1 MNAPIVRVYAL
12 LLLLLALL
20 VWKTSQWAV
29 FDAEALKDNSANRRP
44 LIEAQTIHRGDIKTA
59 DGTVVAES
67 SPEGGGPNP
76 VYVRQYPTGSLFG
89 NPVGY
94 SFIQAGQTGIERSEN
109 DALVGNQN
117 EFSSIID
124 QLRGI
129 TQQGANVTLT
139 IDANVQRLATDE
151 LNSAIASTPGAS
163 GFGGSAVALDP
174 TTGAVK
180 AMVSVPGF
188 DPNKARTSAGL
199 DELNHAKGPSAIV
212 NRATQG
218 TYPPG
223 STMKVVTAAAALD
236 SGQFTP
242 ATVLSGASPQTIGG
256 VPLSNA
262 GGEQFGDIDMSTAL
276 TYSVNTYFAQVGE
289 KLGPATMF
297 KYMDRFGFFHDPQL
311 DYPTQQMVPSGVY
324 STDGSHLLT
333 ANRPIDIG
341 RVAIGQ
347 GQLLTTPIQ
356 MAEVAAAVANRG
368 VLDKPTF
375 VQEVTDADGRTISSL
390 HPEAQSTVMSTK
402 TADELTSMMTK
413 VTQEGTAAGLTVEG
427 LPFAGKTGTAEIGDP
442 ANGLHQPWFIGF
454 APATDPKVAV
464 AVTLERCQGCF
475 GGEVAGPV
483 ATKIM
488 DAVLNEGG

>member
-1 MNAPIVRVYAL
+1 VNTPIVRVYAL

-29 FDAEALKDNSANRRP
+29 FDAQALKDNSANRRP
-44 LIEAQTIHRGDIKTA
+44 LIEAQTIHRGEIKTS
-59 DGTVVAES
+59 DGTVIAES
-67 SPEGGGPNP
+67 SPEGGGAHP
-76 VYVRQYPTGSLFG
+76 VYVRHYPTGSLFG

-94 SFIQAGQTGIERSEN
+94 SFIQAGQSGIERSEN
-109 DALVGNQN
+109 DPLVGNQN

-124 QLRGI
+124 QLRGT

-139 IDANVQRLATDE
+139 INGNVQRVATDA
-151 LNSAIASTPGAS
+151 LNEAIASTPGAS
-163 GFGGSAVALDP
+163 GFGGAAVALDP
-174 TTGAVK
+174 TTGAVL
-180 AMVSVPGF
+180 AMASVPGF

-199 DELNHAKGPSAIV
+199 SELNKPQQPSIII
-212 NRATQG
+212 NRATQSG
-218 TYPPG
+218 YPPG
-223 STMKVVTAAAALD
+223 STMKVVTATAALD

-242 ATVLSGASPQTIGG
+242 GSVLSGATPQVIGG

-262 GGEQFGDIDMSTAL
+262 GNEPFGDIDMTTAL
-276 TYSVNTYFAQVGE
+276 TNSVNTYFAQVGE

-297 KYMDRFGFFHDPQL
+297 KYMDRYGFFSDPQL
-311 DYPTQQMVPSGVY
+311 DYPTDQMIPSGVY
-324 STDGSHLLT
+324 STNGSHLLT
-333 ANRPIDIG
+333 QNEPIDIG

-347 GQLLTTPIQ
+347 GQLLTTPLQ
-356 MAEVAAAVANRG
+356 MAEVASAVANRG

-375 VQEVTDADGRTISSL
+375 VQDVTDSDGRTISSL
-390 HPEAQSTVMSTK
+390 SPQVQSTVMSTR
-402 TADELTSMMTK
+402 TASELTEMMTK

-442 ANGLHQPWFIGF
+442 ANGINQPWFIGF
-454 APATDPKVAV
+454 APASDPKVAV

-483 ATKIM
+483 ATRIM
-488 DAVLNEGG
+488 DAVLSEGG